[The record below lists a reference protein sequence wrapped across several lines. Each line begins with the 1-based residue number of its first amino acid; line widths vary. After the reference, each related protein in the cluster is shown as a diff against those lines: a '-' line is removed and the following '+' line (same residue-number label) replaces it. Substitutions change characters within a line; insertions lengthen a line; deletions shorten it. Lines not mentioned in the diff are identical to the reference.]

1 MYELVIIRPN
11 GTEEVIHRN
20 LTEREAIEL
29 FEGIDNTY
37 YRKEKSNEILH
48 RNG

>member
-11 GTEEVIHRN
+11 GEEEVIHRN

-37 YRKEKSNEILH
+37 YRKQKAE
-48 RNG
+48 